1 MHNLLSTFVRKKTAS
16 CGLKASLQRIILT
29 TENTERTIAS
39 TEKNLYQQ
47 KWAWH
52 YQEGATP
59 FRREKH
65 ILLNFMAAERIFDFL
80 PSMKCVGH
88 IF

>member
-39 TEKNLYQQ
+39 TEKNDTLEESSETQLFGVE
-47 KWAWH
+47 KLGVWH
-52 YQEGATP
+52 
-59 FRREKH
+59 
-65 ILLNFMAAERIFDFL
+65 
-80 PSMKCVGH
+80 
-88 IF
+88 